1 MIFLA
6 NILEVE
12 TYMLELPSWAVGI
25 IISAFGLVLALLGF
39 IYNRQK
45 DISAKGKEDGS
56 LMTEVKYIGRTIE
69 AMNTAMCGRFGE
81 AEGRLKSLET
91 ESNKRIERLIPLE
104 MKADAYGAKL
114 DNHEVRITKLE
125 GKEG

>member
-1 MIFLA
+1 MI
-6 NILEVE
+6 ILVSIWEVK
-12 TYMLELPSWAVGI
+12 TYMLEIPSWAVAI

-39 IYNRQK
+39 IYNKQK
-45 DISAKGKEDGS
+45 DIAAKAKEDGA
-56 LMTEVKYIGRTIE
+56 LMTEMKYIGRTIE
-69 AMNTAMCGRFGE
+69 TMNTAMCSKFGE
-81 AEGRLKSLET
+81 SDGRIKTLEV
-91 ESNKRIERLIPLE
+91 ESGKRVERLIPLE